1 MCCSVQRH
9 IPAAITP
16 AALAAT
22 TIVHIVHSSFRF
34 IALVSDSHEAHDPR
48 RYEVRK
54 VVRSLCF
61 LHVCVCV
68 GSIIQ
73 TMWRDIRVGAD
84 IAARQRGHTHV
95 TGLSVSAERQHPV
108 PRLTCHLTGHLKRAL
123 RDDLAPTLYPLS
135 HVAQTICGWP
145 CTVSVGNEGSPA
157 LLLRPTVASPA
168 ILSIPT
174 RLPRSAIST
183 ETLGL
188 LGRHRRST
196 LPRRCKLHSGG
207 RIA

>member
-61 LHVCVCV
+61 LHVTRHVCVCV

-157 LLLRPTVASPA
+157 LLFGPNVVT
-168 ILSIPT
+168 
-174 RLPRSAIST
+174 
-183 ETLGL
+183 
-188 LGRHRRST
+188 
-196 LPRRCKLHSGG
+196 
-207 RIA
+207 